1 MKNLNLGIIIVII
14 LVVSAIWMGC
24 TRTSTESTTNTTPS
38 SQVSSTST
46 TAEPPPLKLDA
57 PRGGTLVSLG
67 EGFAHVEMIL
77 DPETGKLTAYALDD
91 DAEDAV
97 QLAQKE
103 MEFQITLKQ
112 GGEKK
117 NFTMKLAAVP
127 NVLTGETVGDT
138 SQFEGQSNNL
148 KGVKE
153 FDAVLS
159 FIHTRGAD
167 FKDVPFNFPKGNDTN

>member
-1 MKNLNLGIIIVII
+1 MKTLNLGKLAVGAI
-14 LVVSAIWMGC
+14 LVVCAMWMGC
-24 TRTSTESTTNTTPS
+24 TRTQPTPPSTT
-38 SQVSSTST
+38 V
-46 TAEPPPLKLDA
+46 EPPPLKLEA

-67 EGFAHVEMIL
+67 GGFAHVEMVL

-91 DAEDAV
+91 DAEDSV

-103 MEFQITLKQ
+103 MDFQITLNQ
-112 GGEKK
+112 GGQKK
-117 NFTMKLAAVP
+117 TFTMKLAAVP

-138 SQFEGQSNNL
+138 SQFEGQSDNL

-159 FIHTRGAD
+159 YIHTRGAD
-167 FKDVPFNFPKGNDTN
+167 FKDVPFNVPKGNDAE